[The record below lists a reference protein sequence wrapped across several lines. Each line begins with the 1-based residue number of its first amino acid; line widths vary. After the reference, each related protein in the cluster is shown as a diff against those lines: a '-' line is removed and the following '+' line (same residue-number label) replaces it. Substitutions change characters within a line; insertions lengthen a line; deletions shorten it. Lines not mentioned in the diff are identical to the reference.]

1 MEREQI
7 PRQPLRTAI
16 KIIAG
21 TPDFDDFQESKFQQ
35 NKLID
40 ANNRQIEINTKIS
53 QQIGKLTSTVN
64 SLISAK
70 KHTEIDSEKLYET
83 LLARNRITINN
94 LQNLILSISLA
105 KVNIVDPAILDDYEI
120 NGMVKNDNFTDT
132 SVSEIM
138 SVKY

>member
-94 LQNLILSISLA
+94 L
-105 KVNIVDPAILDDYEI
+105 
-120 NGMVKNDNFTDT
+120 
-132 SVSEIM
+132 
-138 SVKY
+138 